1 MDLTSE
7 IQQLL
12 SSSASDEA
20 FVNPSSAAVLLP
32 AFGELNYQPLTQ
44 DAYNSGGP
52 DPEIGDLFGLE
63 ITQAHTFQY
72 FNQEEELFS
81 HELLFSMPAP
91 YSSTSAHQQQQQP
104 QQQQQEWSYEDIHLD
119 QPLFT
124 PSAAFT
130 WHEPLISDFSVFR
143 SQDSNDLSSPEGSPS
158 SLSDRSSFNTVDSEC
173 SSSSPGPG
181 GYALMP
187 FADLNVTAIMNES
200 SPFSQVGSQ
209 SLSPVA
215 FSSTSP
221 MSSLNSS
228 DPDEYEPGINTSKRK
243 KRDRKMND
251 SDAKPKA
258 PRLTFYCPEE
268 GCNVTCSSE
277 PSLARHVE
285 SHKWRGKYHPL
296 RCEGCQSGLS
306 NEYAVQRHITR
317 SADTMPC
324 RRMSVYSF
332 MKSKTEIDIT
342 VKFNRDRPHGKKTVQ
357 VNLEEMRAMYI
368 K

>member
-12 SSSASDEA
+12 SSNASDEA
-20 FVNPSSAAVLLP
+20 FINPSSAAVLFP
-32 AFGELNYQPLTQ
+32 AFGELNDHPITQ
-44 DAYNSGGP
+44 DAHNSGGA

-63 ITQAHTFQY
+63 ITQAHEFQY
-72 FNQEEELFS
+72 FNQEGELFS
-81 HELLFSMPAP
+81 HGLLFGMPAP
-91 YSSTSAHQQQQQP
+91 YSSTSALQQQL
-104 QQQQQEWSYEDIHLD
+104 QQQQEWNYEDIHLN
-119 QPLFT
+119 QSLFA
-124 PSAAFT
+124 PSTAFT
-130 WHEPLISDFSVFR
+130 WHEPLTSDFSVFR
-143 SQDSNDLSSPEGSPS
+143 TQDSDDFPSPE
-158 SLSDRSSFNTVDSEC
+158 
-173 SSSSPGPG
+173 

-187 FADLNVTAIMNES
+187 FADLNVTAMMNES
-200 SPFSQVGSQ
+200 SSFSQVGSQ

-221 MSSLNSS
+221 ISSLNSS
-228 DPDEYEPGINTSKRK
+228 EPDEYESGINASKRK
-243 KRDRKMND
+243 KRYRKKID

-332 MKSKTEIDIT
+332 MKSKTEVDIT
-342 VKFNRDRPHGKKTVQ
+342 VRFNRDRPHGKKTVQ
-357 VNLEEMRAMYI
+357 VNLEEMKAMYL